1 MVQLTQVHDWRV
13 STRIGTDY
21 ERMLASIGSEDFG
34 PTVRDAIM
42 ASTAGARRVYL
53 FEATGREDNDLQY
66 SFCEPA
72 VVQLFSAYNKWYQPL
87 DPVCDA
93 YQAAPRDNNVAIL
106 RVRPHDIASSAFR
119 RQFYDDPGIIE
130 RLSIIQRGSDAWRVL
145 SVARHRT
152 DGYFSDEEVGAILS
166 LACLALPMLPLNRG
180 RPMRTRR
187 LGVSQLEERFAER
200 HAELTLRQRQ
210 VCARAAVGMTVE
222 ATALDLGIAKTSVLT
237 YRKRAYQRLGV
248 TSSIELCALV
258 SH

>member
-1 MVQLTQVHDWRV
+1 MVQLTRVDDWTA
-13 STRIGTDY
+13 STRIGADY
-21 ERMLASIGSEDFG
+21 EKMLASIGSEDFG
-34 PTVRDAIM
+34 STVRDAIM

-53 FEATGREDNDLQY
+53 FEATGRETNDLQY

-72 VVQLFSAYNKWYQPL
+72 VAELFPAYNKWYQPL

-93 YQAAPRDNNVAIL
+93 YQAVPRNNNVAIL
-106 RVRPHDIASSAFR
+106 RVRPNDIPSSAFR
-119 RQFYDDPGIIE
+119 RQFYEEPGILE

-145 SVARHRT
+145 SVARHCS
-152 DGYFSDEEVGAILS
+152 DGYFSDEEVGVILS
-166 LACLALPMLPLNRG
+166 LACLALPMLPLNRN
-180 RPMRTRR
+180 RPVQSRR
-187 LGVSQLEERFAER
+187 LGVNQLEERFGQR
-200 HAELTLRQRQ
+200 FPDLTLRQRQ

-258 SH
+258 TH